1 MRAMF
6 REPLLFSLLS
16 FFSNTKHRTKDGK
29 IFFFFF
35 FSFLFLGGGLL
46 LGDLSLSLSLFYSL
60 NVCESVCGT
69 PLVRILALC
78 SFFEQSNVWTQSC
91 PFTKTIE

>member
-6 REPLLFSLLS
+6 RDPLLFSLLS

-35 FSFLFLGGGLL
+35 FSFLLGGGLL
-46 LGDLSLSLSLFYSL
+46 LGDLSLSLSLSL
-60 NVCESVCGT
+60 YNF
-69 PLVRILALC
+69 IL
-78 SFFEQSNVWTQSC
+78 F
-91 PFTKTIE
+91 